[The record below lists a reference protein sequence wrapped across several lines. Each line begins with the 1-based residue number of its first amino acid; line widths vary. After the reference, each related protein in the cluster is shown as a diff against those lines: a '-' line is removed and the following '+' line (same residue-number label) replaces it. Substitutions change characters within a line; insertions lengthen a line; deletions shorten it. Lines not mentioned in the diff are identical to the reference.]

1 MKLITKTT
9 INIILLVISAFMFI
23 GIIKWGSYLIETKP
37 CDKYCDKHGGNKF
50 KEGFDM
56 YAQPTID
63 LGMPDTSHTVNLPL
77 NTTFSCE
84 NMCGPLARCSKT
96 GEQCTSDVD
105 CYGCQPKVYEPEYER
120 KDVRGQN
127 DAGKLTSGITPR
139 YSTLTTDIGTQA
151 KLYGP
156 TENLAPVQYFKGVN
170 EWRKSFDVGMELY
183 NKKFNPSIDM
193 LPFLPKYPPR
203 PSLSGEFI
211 DNGPLASNAFLSNK

>member
-1 MKLITKTT
+1 MKLITKTA
-9 INIILLVISAFMFI
+9 INIILLVISVFMFM
-23 GIIKWGSYLIETKP
+23 GIIKWGSYLIKYKP
-37 CDKYCDKHGGNKF
+37 CVNGM

-63 LGMPDTSHTVNLPL
+63 MGTPETSHTVNLPI

-105 CYGCQPKVYEPEYER
+105 CYGCQPKVYVPDYIK
-120 KDVRGQN
+120 KDVGGQN
-127 DAGKLTSGITPR
+127 DAGKLTTGITPR
-139 YSTLTTDIGTQA
+139 YSVLTTDIGTQA
-151 KLYGP
+151 KLYDKG
-156 TENLAPVQYFKGVN
+156 ENLMPMKYFKGVN

-183 NKKFNPSIDM
+183 NKKFNPSIQI

-203 PSLSGEFI
+203 PSLSGEFV
-211 DNGPLASNAFLSNK
+211 DDGPLAANAFLSNK

>member
-1 MKLITKTT
+1 MKLITKTA
-9 INIILLVISAFMFI
+9 INIILLVISVFMFM
-23 GIIKWGSYLIETKP
+23 GIIKWGSYLIKYKP
-37 CDKYCDKHGGNKF
+37 CVNKI

-63 LGMPDTSHTVNLPL
+63 MGTPETSHTVNLPI

-105 CYGCQPKVYEPEYER
+105 CYGCQPKVYEPAYT
-120 KDVRGQN
+120 KKNVGGQN
-127 DAGKLTSGITPR
+127 DAGKLTAGITPR
-139 YSTLTTDIGTQA
+139 YSVLTTDIGTQA
-151 KLYGP
+151 KLYGKG
-156 TENLAPVQYFKGVN
+156 ENLMPMQYFKGVN
-170 EWRKSFDVGMELY
+170 ELRKSFDAGMELY
-183 NKKFNPSIDM
+183 NKKFNPNIQV

-211 DNGPLASNAFLSNK
+211 DDGPLAANAFLSNK

>member
-1 MKLITKTT
+1 MKLITKTA
-9 INIILLVISAFMFI
+9 INIILLVISVFMFM
-23 GIIKWGSYLIETKP
+23 GIIKWGSYLIKYKP
-37 CDKYCDKHGGNKF
+37 CVNGM

-63 LGMPDTSHTVNLPL
+63 MGTPETSHTVNLPI

-105 CYGCQPKVYEPEYER
+105 CYGCQPKVYEPAYTE
-120 KDVRGQN
+120 KNVGGQN

-139 YSTLTTDIGTQA
+139 YSVLTTDIGTQA
-151 KLYGP
+151 KLYGNG
-156 TENLAPVQYFKGVN
+156 ENLMPMKYFKGVN
-170 EWRKSFDVGMELY
+170 EWRKSFDAGMELY
-183 NKKFNPSIDM
+183 NKKFNPNIQI

-203 PSLSGEFI
+203 PSLSGEFV
-211 DNGPLASNAFLSNK
+211 DDGPLAANAFLSNK